1 MNPWHSDNKAYV
13 LPLCRNCCPAQSNL
27 LTVDV
32 DLNGGRQRLVDGLV
46 LGSAAELG
54 PEVAAAEADSNL
66 VPAGSGSVGFLE
78 RAGLA

>member
-1 MNPWHSDNKAYV
+1 MPPS
-13 LPLCRNCCPAQSNL
+13 CSL

-32 DLNGGRQRLVDGLV
+32 DLNRGRQGLVDSLV

>member
-1 MNPWHSDNKAYV
+1 MNPWHCDNKACA
-13 LPLCRNCCPAQSNL
+13 LPLCHNCCTAV

-32 DLNGGRQRLVDGLV
+32 DLNRGRQRLVDGLV

-54 PEVAAAEADSNL
+54 PEVAAAESDSNL